1 MRRIVKVRLV
11 VVVVTVGGA
20 VFVLV
25 IGMVVLVF
33 VAMGMVV
40 FVIVVV
46 TVLVLAIVRM
56 TVLGRVRMFVLM
68 PVRITVLV
76 AMILVV
82 IVRVLAFVLVF
93 VFVRHFPVF
102 LFFESYSLFYLLP
115 FKVIPD
121 YSLRSSRLDCLH
133 STRDSLNQY
142 SETERSSD
150 KNVSER
156 VGPRITFQLAVHGC
170 EKINLFRYHPSLAQ
184 ILGRAIPALD
194 FSGDRAQL
202 D

>member
-1 MRRIVKVRLV
+1 MSVSEAADTGQPAPVEVGGVRRIVKARLV
-11 VVVVTVGGA
+11 VVAVAYEPCSCSWPWSNVIVTVR
-20 VFVLV
+20 
-25 IGMVVLVF
+25 
-33 VAMGMVV
+33 MGMVV

-102 LFFESYSLFYLLP
+102 LFFESYSLVLLATVQSYP
-115 FKVIPD
+115 RLLSSFKP
-121 YSLRSSRLDCLH
+121 LRLPA
-133 STRDSLNQY
+133 DSLNQY

-150 KNVSER
+150 KSVNER
-156 VGPRITFQLAVHGC
+156 VGL
-170 EKINLFRYHPSLAQ
+170 E
-184 ILGRAIPALD
+184 
-194 FSGDRAQL
+194 
-202 D
+202 

>member
-1 MRRIVKVRLV
+1 MIVL
-11 VVVVTVGGA
+11 
-20 VFVLV
+20 
-25 IGMVVLVF
+25 
-33 VAMGMVV
+33 
-40 FVIVVV
+40 VIVVV

-56 TVLGRVRMFVLM
+56 TVIGRVRMFVLM

-121 YSLRSSRLDCLH
+121 YSLRSSRLDCL
-133 STRDSLNQY
+133 
-142 SETERSSD
+142 
-150 KNVSER
+150 
-156 VGPRITFQLAVHGC
+156 P
-170 EKINLFRYHPSLAQ
+170 
-184 ILGRAIPALD
+184 IL
-194 FSGDRAQL
+194 
-202 D
+202 